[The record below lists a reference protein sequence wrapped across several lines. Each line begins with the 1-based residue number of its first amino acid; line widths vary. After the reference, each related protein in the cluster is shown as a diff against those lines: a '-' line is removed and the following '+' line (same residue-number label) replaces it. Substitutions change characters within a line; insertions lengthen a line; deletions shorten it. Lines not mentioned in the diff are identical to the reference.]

1 MSMPDV
7 ADFVFDDENED
18 KIAAHRLTQRRVLQ
32 VLENAHIIVPNRRG
46 RRAPFL
52 IVGRDNGGACISIP
66 IEPTNYPLAWRP
78 VTAWPS
84 KENERQR
91 LEHRE
96 REPCP

>member
-7 ADFVFDDENED
+7 ADFLFDDENED
-18 KIAAHRLTQRRVLQ
+18 KIAAHGLTPRRVLQ
-32 VLENAHIIVPNRRG
+32 VLENAHIIAPNRRG
-46 RRAPFL
+46 RRAPVL

-66 IEPTNYPLAWRP
+66 IEPTNHPLVWRP

-91 LEHRE
+91 LEHKE
-96 REPCP
+96 